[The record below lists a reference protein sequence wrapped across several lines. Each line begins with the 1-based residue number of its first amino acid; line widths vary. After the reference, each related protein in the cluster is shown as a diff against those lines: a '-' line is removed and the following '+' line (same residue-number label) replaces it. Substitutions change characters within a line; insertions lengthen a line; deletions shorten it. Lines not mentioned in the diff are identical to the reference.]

1 MSLRPEVNKETEVA
15 KGFGSESHFPVS
27 YIAVLAGVV
36 FAGAILTGIILL
48 KNYRTT
54 LNRTQIL
61 LTRISEDT
69 ARSIDEW
76 VQTTAKQAMVMASFP
91 AVAEATSSSDPKV
104 IAHASAVLE
113 LVRTPFDYT
122 AIYAVDRNG
131 VSKAHTA
138 DSPPLSPWLREEA
151 TKPSGPQTLTC
162 FEPGLNPG
170 FPQLAFLVPIE
181 RGNFEGGRRERIGT
195 LVVLTRRSALPPLAE
210 PQGANSDVRSV
221 LFARSPQ
228 GGIVYFSHIF
238 HPPPAGGS
246 WRDEAA
252 EAALRGEVI
261 FTLRTTG
268 DGLPQYVVTRR
279 LPELGW
285 GMVTRQWQASVLAT
299 FWRTVAFSV
308 LIFLVCS
315 ALLVTCVVAIWRHQQ
330 VLRLQEEMQARAK
343 TEKELRQSQELF
355 NKSFH
360 SCPEGMSLSRIRD
373 GCFVEVNDAFL
384 ATSGYSREDLI
395 GHSSLNLD
403 FWSDPRDREKLIQA
417 LRHGEQVRS
426 WRVRGRT
433 KHGSTVEVQLSAD
446 VVQIQDEKCLLLIM
460 RDITSQLALEEQ
472 VRQAQK
478 MEAVGLLAG
487 AVAHDFNN
495 LLMAISSQAEL
506 LLDAAGPG
514 SVEQRT
520 RKILS
525 ATESAAKL
533 TRKLLAFGRK
543 QELASSAF
551 DLNQLV
557 LETADLIQHMTPPAI
572 AMDVRLASSPC
583 WVQADRAQIELT
595 IINMVLNARDAMP
608 DGGKLVISTAPL
620 AITGK
625 DQDSHGGVP
634 AGDYILISFA
644 DTGHGIPEQNI
655 NRIFEPFFT
664 TKPEGRGTGL
674 GLSIVYGIIRQS
686 GGHVRVRS
694 TVGAGTTFL
703 IYLPSVPQPYPDPP
717 PFHPCPLGKYGGSC
731 PREGTILV
739 VDDEEQVRASVQAFR
754 GNCGVTVLD
763 CANASEALRV
773 SSGLKDSLVLLVTDI
788 AMPGMSGMEL
798 AQALVQ
804 QIPDLPIL
812 FMSGYAV
819 AGNGHQQFR
828 HAKFLQKPFTRAEL
842 MNSLCAELETCPFKR
857 IQV

>member
-478 MEAVGLLAG
+478 M
-487 AVAHDFNN
+487 
-495 LLMAISSQAEL
+495 
-506 LLDAAGPG
+506 
-514 SVEQRT
+514 
-520 RKILS
+520 
-525 ATESAAKL
+525 
-533 TRKLLAFGRK
+533 
-543 QELASSAF
+543 
-551 DLNQLV
+551 
-557 LETADLIQHMTPPAI
+557 
-572 AMDVRLASSPC
+572 
-583 WVQADRAQIELT
+583 
-595 IINMVLNARDAMP
+595 
-608 DGGKLVISTAPL
+608 
-620 AITGK
+620 
-625 DQDSHGGVP
+625 
-634 AGDYILISFA
+634 
-644 DTGHGIPEQNI
+644 
-655 NRIFEPFFT
+655 
-664 TKPEGRGTGL
+664 
-674 GLSIVYGIIRQS
+674 
-686 GGHVRVRS
+686 
-694 TVGAGTTFL
+694 
-703 IYLPSVPQPYPDPP
+703 
-717 PFHPCPLGKYGGSC
+717 
-731 PREGTILV
+731 
-739 VDDEEQVRASVQAFR
+739 
-754 GNCGVTVLD
+754 
-763 CANASEALRV
+763 
-773 SSGLKDSLVLLVTDI
+773 
-788 AMPGMSGMEL
+788 
-798 AQALVQ
+798 
-804 QIPDLPIL
+804 
-812 FMSGYAV
+812 
-819 AGNGHQQFR
+819 
-828 HAKFLQKPFTRAEL
+828 
-842 MNSLCAELETCPFKR
+842 
-857 IQV
+857 